1 MTATRQDLTV
11 IGATYHDDLIGPGE
25 VRQLAGDV
33 RITGPISSRTLAVW
47 RNDPDLAFPVPV
59 RELSI
64 GPVWDRR
71 HIAAWLERRYR

>member
-11 IGATYHDDLIGPGE
+11 IVSTYHDDLIGPGE
-25 VRQLAGDV
+25 VRQLAGDLKDA
-33 RITGPISSRTLAVW
+33 GPVSSRTLAVW
-47 RNDPDLAFPVPV
+47 RGDPEFPAPV

-71 HIAAWLERRYR
+71 HIVAWLERRYG